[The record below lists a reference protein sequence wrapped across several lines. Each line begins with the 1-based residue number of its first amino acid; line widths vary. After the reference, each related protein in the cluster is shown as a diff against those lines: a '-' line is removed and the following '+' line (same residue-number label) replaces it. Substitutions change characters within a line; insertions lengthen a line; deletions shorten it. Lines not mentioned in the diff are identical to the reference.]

1 MVAVVRALV
10 MLEAPCVLPSEEST
24 LLFDVGA
31 ELCADDVRGM
41 EVVDDAELA
50 V

>member
-1 MVAVVRALV
+1 V
-10 MLEAPCVLPSEEST
+10 P
-24 LLFDVGA
+24 
-31 ELCADDVRGM
+31 ELCAVDPDDVRDV

>member
-1 MVAVVRALV
+1 

-31 ELCADDVRGM
+31 ELCADDPDDVRDV

>member
-1 MVAVVRALV
+1 MLDGALRASVGGKYPLS
-10 MLEAPCVLPSEEST
+10 PS
-24 LLFDVGA
+24 VP
-31 ELCADDVRGM
+31 ELCADDPDDVRDV